1 MPSDKSKFTTSRGSR
16 FFKLGRLSSAVGSSY
31 LGESIKGAFLGAEAK
46 AKSLMA
52 TNTKNAL
59 RVAATFGEL
68 KGAVMKVGQMMSLQ
82 EDLLP
87 PEMRE
92 ILRGLQNQAP
102 PVPFEQMRPLLE
114 AELGTAVESHF
125 AEISDQAYASASIG
139 QVHWAKLK
147 DGREVVVKIQ
157 YPDVDQMV
165 ESDLKNLRMFV
176 RSASSLMP
184 VKADIDKFFQEA
196 RSRLTEELDYRLEL
210 QNMLEFRELFKND
223 DRFIIPVPLQE
234 LSSKRVLTSVFQPG
248 MSGDQICAPEV
259 PQSRRDTIG
268 TALLDAVF
276 RQFFEF
282 HTLQSDPNLANF
294 AFTDDDRIIMYDFGC
309 VKRFPSTFVEGVRV
323 LMADAMQAKYGRLE
337 KDLEQLGYIDHS
349 TRKLPLEVYRA
360 YADVGFQKWRRP
372 GLFDFGT
379 TRIHQQVI
387 ELNKQ
392 YWTKALDYDAPA
404 DAMFLDRCVG
414 GMYGNLRKLKA
425 NVPMHDLLKKYLKV

>member
-1 MPSDKSKFTTSRGSR
+1 MPTEKNRFTTSRGSR
-16 FFKLGRLSSAVGSSY
+16 FFRLGRLSSAVGSSY
-31 LGESIKGAFLGAEAK
+31 LGESVKGVFLGAEGK
-46 AKSLMA
+46 AKSLIA
-52 TNTKNAL
+52 THTKNAL
-59 RVAATFGEL
+59 RVATTFGEL

-102 PVPFEQMRPLLE
+102 PVPFEQMRPLLQ
-114 AELGTAVESHF
+114 AELGTEVESRF

-176 RSASSLMP
+176 RSAFSLMP
-184 VKADIDKFFQEA
+184 VKADIDKFFQEV

-234 LSSKRVLTSVFQPG
+234 LSSKRVLTSIFQPG
-248 MSGDQICAPEV
+248 LSGDQICTPEV
-259 PQSRRDTIG
+259 PQSRRDAIG
-268 TALLDAVF
+268 GALLDAVF
-276 RQFFEF
+276 MQFFDF
-282 HTLQSDPNLANF
+282 HALQSDPNLANF
-294 AFTDDDRIIMYDFGC
+294 AFADDDRIIMYDFGC

-337 KDLEQLGYIDHS
+337 KDLERIGYIDHS

-360 YADVGFQKWRRP
+360 YADVGFRKWRRP

-425 NVPMHDLLKKYLKV
+425 SVSMHDLLTNYLKL